1 MNCSFFRNG
10 FVYIYTH
17 IYFFLNVILYY
28 FFLISELL
36 LDVLKVVVLESFSRV
51 RLFQSMTAPLCW
63 CVRIASSRSDFFFF
77 MYFSSKLI
85 KEKEIIYLNITV
97 KNLKDKAYNTNV
109 KINFTQ
115 NINFVNVE
123 VGTLSLLSLRYLTL
137 RTEAK
142 RVILWLQF
150 FSQIQRRP
158 L

>member
-1 MNCSFFRNG
+1 
-10 FVYIYTH
+10 
-17 IYFFLNVILYY
+17 
-28 FFLISELL
+28 
-36 LDVLKVVVLESFSRV
+36 
-51 RLFQSMTAPLCW
+51 
-63 CVRIASSRSDFFFF
+63 

-123 VGTLSLLSLRYLTL
+123 VRTLSLLSLRYLTL
-137 RTEAK
+137 RTEAM

>member
-1 MNCSFFRNG
+1 
-10 FVYIYTH
+10 
-17 IYFFLNVILYY
+17 
-28 FFLISELL
+28 
-36 LDVLKVVVLESFSRV
+36 
-51 RLFQSMTAPLCW
+51 
-63 CVRIASSRSDFFFF
+63 

-123 VGTLSLLSLRYLTL
+123 VRTLSLLSLRYLTL
-137 RTEAK
+137 RTEAM
-142 RVILWLQF
+142 RVILWLQL

>member
-1 MNCSFFRNG
+1 
-10 FVYIYTH
+10 
-17 IYFFLNVILYY
+17 
-28 FFLISELL
+28 
-36 LDVLKVVVLESFSRV
+36 
-51 RLFQSMTAPLCW
+51 
-63 CVRIASSRSDFFFF
+63 

-142 RVILWLQF
+142 RVIL
-150 FSQIQRRP
+150 
-158 L
+158 

>member
-1 MNCSFFRNG
+1 
-10 FVYIYTH
+10 
-17 IYFFLNVILYY
+17 
-28 FFLISELL
+28 
-36 LDVLKVVVLESFSRV
+36 
-51 RLFQSMTAPLCW
+51 
-63 CVRIASSRSDFFFF
+63 

-109 KINFTQ
+109 KISFTQ

-123 VGTLSLLSLRYLTL
+123 VRTLSLLSLRYLTL
-137 RTEAK
+137 RTEAM